1 VVSLLDANPE
11 KRLTAEQAMD
21 RITTRSKGKI
31 EKFEEIKQIDNFL
44 APISISNNSFKDQQ
58 EYIFQHMEAQQQR
71 KSSQEEGLLLPM
83 NSPVNGSTNSPTT
96 LIQGNLNQSSGGN
109 FNQPSS
115 GGSGNYQQQS
125 GGNLNLSGSG
135 GSGNYQQQLG
145 GGNLNPSGGNYQQS
159 GGGNVNFIGNNY
171 QGGNGNYIQPQPMY
185 YPPQQQQVLYQK
197 QQQQLQQQHPNPMLL
212 GNMYQTNS
220 QKQIK
225 NPNQQPLNSG
235 QQYPNQQQNFN
246 PIQQQNY
253 NPFNYNS
260 KDSQNK

>member
-83 NSPVNGSTNSPTT
+83 NSPVSGSTNSPTT
-96 LIQGNLNQSSGGN
+96 LIQGNLNQPSGGN
-109 FNQPSS
+109 GNYQQQSGGNLNQS
-115 GGSGNYQQQS
+115 GSGSGNYQQQS
-125 GGNLNLSGSG
+125 GGN
-135 GSGNYQQQLG
+135 YQ
-145 GGNLNPSGGNYQQS
+145 QQS
-159 GGGNVNFIGNNY
+159 GGGNGNFIGNNY

-225 NPNQQPLNSG
+225 YPNQQPLNSG
-235 QQYPNQQQNFN
+235 SGGSGQQYPIQQQNFN
-246 PIQQQNY
+246 P
-253 NPFNYNS
+253 FNYS